1 MTLLIIGG
9 MLIVALLAI
18 LGAVFLGVS
27 DQRANKAQANGNVTV
42 SSPGTVPLVEQSS
55 AASQATEK
63 TIPQKQ
69 NQPPNAERPLSIIGG
84 GQQPYALNGQFHE
97 LTVELQ
103 TLYQHA
109 WELERR
115 LRTLADVADRIE
127 KTNTN
132 QLAMQEEMHSQSS
145 TENTL

>member
-109 WELERR
+109 
-115 LRTLADVADRIE
+115 
-127 KTNTN
+127 
-132 QLAMQEEMHSQSS
+132 
-145 TENTL
+145 

>member
-1 MTLLIIGG
+1 MTLLIIGA

-18 LGAVFLGVS
+18 LGAVFLSVS
-27 DQRANKAQANGNVTV
+27 DQRANKAQANTNVTV

-55 AASQATEK
+55 AAGPVTEK
-63 TIPQKQ
+63 TILQRQ
-69 NQPPNAERPLSIIGG
+69 NQTPTLERPLTTIGG

-115 LRTLADVADRIE
+115 LRTLSEVAGRIE
-127 KTNTN
+127 KTHNDQTGI
-132 QLAMQEEMHSQSS
+132 EEQIHVQPSA
-145 TENTL
+145 ENAL

>member
-1 MTLLIIGG
+1 MTLLIIGA

-18 LGAVFLGVS
+18 LGAVFLSVS
-27 DQRANKAQANGNVTV
+27 DQRANKAQANTNVTV

-55 AASQATEK
+55 ASSPVTEK
-63 TIPQKQ
+63 TIPQRQ
-69 NQPPNAERPLSIIGG
+69 NQPLTSERPLSTLGG
-84 GQQPYALNGQFHE
+84 GQQPYVLNGQFHE

-115 LRTLADVADRIE
+115 LRTLSEVAGRIE
-127 KTNTN
+127 KTHNDQTGI
-132 QLAMQEEMHSQSS
+132 EEQIHVQPSA
-145 TENTL
+145 

>member
-1 MTLLIIGG
+1 VTLLIIGG

-18 LGAVFLGVS
+18 LGAVFLSVS
-27 DQRANKAQANGNVTV
+27 DQRANKEQANGNVIV
-42 SSPGTVPLVEQSS
+42 SSPGTVPLVAQSS
-55 AASQATEK
+55 ATSPATEK
-63 TIPQKQ
+63 TIPPRQ
-69 NQPPNAERPLSIIGG
+69 NQPSTSERPLSTIGG

-115 LRTLADVADRIE
+115 LRTLAEVADRIE
-127 KTNTN
+127 KTNNN
-132 QLAMQEEMHSQSS
+132 QIASQEEIHVQSS
-145 TENTL
+145 AENT

>member
-18 LGAVFLGVS
+18 LGAVFLSIS
-27 DQRANKAQANGNVTV
+27 DQRSNKEQANGNVIV
-42 SSPGTVPLVEQSS
+42 SSPGTVPLVEQSL
-55 AASQATEK
+55 AASPATEK
-63 TIPQKQ
+63 TIPQRQ
-69 NQPPNAERPLSIIGG
+69 NHPPTSERPLSTIGG
-84 GQQPYALNGQFHE
+84 SSQTYTLNGQFHE

-115 LRTLADVADRIE
+115 LRTLSEVADRIE
-127 KTNTN
+127 KTHNGQTGI
-132 QLAMQEEMHSQSS
+132 EEQIQAQPSPDS
-145 TENTL
+145 TL